1 MYDNPYHCRNRCK
14 KCTAVKVANT
24 YLALRA
30 SYFSELDTYVEMNVY
45 FDPSG
50 FFRNYPFV
58 VLEQI
63 SFAARRSF
71 PQRPYIV
78 RFIIFNLLFVPST
91 NPFDNGLATAFSTA
105 GKSLS
110 RPEAKREIS
119 FKLLFLYLFMA
130 KVQFSTP
137 YVAKYTEAKR
147 NKTQEQFISE
157 YEVKRSS
164 SVVSIET
171 RPKRKRFKS
180 RLVQK

>member
-130 KVQFSTP
+130 KVQFSTL

-157 YEVKRSS
+157 YCIFRLCRTICTDVKSQ
-164 SVVSIET
+164 
-171 RPKRKRFKS
+171 S
-180 RLVQK
+180 RGR